1 MLNGMR
7 QFICVAVSFLCC
19 DFIITGKFFKFL
31 TMVAILIFIHST
43 AIFLIPIYFI
53 ARLKPWSKSVW
64 LFIFAMVLITVFA
77 EPFFGKV
84 DEFAQGT
91 SYENDIS
98 IYFEEDDGVNPL
110 RVLFYAV
117 PPIVAFVYREKLSKY
132 YEKMPVLSLCVNLS
146 VCAASVYLVGMVTS
160 GIFIGRLPIYSELYD
175 LILVPVL
182 LRICF
187 NENNRKYVYLGYV
200 AVLLLYYY
208 LTGPTYY
215 HSDYFGGF

>member
-1 MLNGMR
+1 MAFYFCNGIDYCFCR
-7 QFICVAVSFLCC
+7 AV
-19 DFIITGKFFKFL
+19 
-31 TMVAILIFIHST
+31 
-43 AIFLIPIYFI
+43 
-53 ARLKPWSKSVW
+53 
-64 LFIFAMVLITVFA
+64 
-77 EPFFGKV
+77 FGKV

-146 VCAASVYLVGMVTS
+146 VCTASIYLVGMVTS

-175 LILVPVL
+175 LILIPVL

-187 NENNRKYVYLGYV
+187 NENNRKYVCWIYV
-200 AVLLLYYY
+200 IVLLVYYY

-215 HSDYFGGF
+215 HSDYFGSF

>member
-1 MLNGMR
+1 M
-7 QFICVAVSFLCC
+7 
-19 DFIITGKFFKFL
+19 
-31 TMVAILIFIHST
+31 
-43 AIFLIPIYFI
+43 
-53 ARLKPWSKSVW
+53 
-64 LFIFAMVLITVFA
+64 
-77 EPFFGKV
+77 
-84 DEFAQGT
+84 
-91 SYENDIS
+91 
-98 IYFEEDDGVNPL
+98 

-117 PPIVAFVYREKLSKY
+117 PPVAAFVYRKKLSKY

-146 VCAASVYLVGMVTS
+146 VFTASVYLVGMVTS
-160 GIFIGRLPIYSELYD
+160 GILIGRLPIYSELYD
-175 LILVPVL
+175 LILIPVL